1 MAAAFKF
8 TVIAAVLGALMR
20 RQTERATTAKGD
32 WRLLLLLLR
41 AAREKETWPTSAASV
56 VPIHFLHVV
65 Y

>member
-20 RQTERATTAKGD
+20 RQTERATAKGG
-32 WRLLLLLLR
+32 LEAVV
-41 AAREKETWPTSAASV
+41 AAAAGGPRKETWPTSAASV